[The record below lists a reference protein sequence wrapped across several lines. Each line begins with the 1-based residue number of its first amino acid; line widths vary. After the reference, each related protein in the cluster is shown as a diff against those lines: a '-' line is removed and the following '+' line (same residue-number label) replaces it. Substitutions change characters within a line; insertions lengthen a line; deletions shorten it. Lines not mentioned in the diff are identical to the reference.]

1 MISSIKKIIKY
12 KILGYNRPQI
22 KEVKYKIGN
31 VKHHNSL
38 VDTLLPQFVSI
49 GDNFISA
56 PGSII
61 LAHDASL
68 YLYSKEYRCEKTIIG
83 DNVFLGA
90 NAVVLPGVTI
100 GNGAIIGAGSVVTK
114 DVLPDSVYAGNPAK
128 YICTVKEYREK
139 CFQKEILYEAP
150 KSFNKLFEG
159 GRIDSSS
166 IEEFQK
172 NVLDKMEEKNNKENI

>member
-1 MISSIKKIIKY
+1 MIDFIKKVVKYFLGKNKPKII
-12 KILGYNRPQI
+12 
-22 KEVKYKIGN
+22 EYKIGN

-38 VDTLLPQFVSI
+38 VDSLVPEFVEI

-68 YLYSKEYRCEKTIIG
+68 LIQFGEYRVQKTIIG

-114 DVLPDSVYAGNPAK
+114 DVRENMVVAGNPARE
-128 YICTVKEYREK
+128 ISTVEEYREK
-139 CFQKEILYEAP
+139 SKSKGIVVKAP
-150 KSFNKLFEG
+150 DSFHKIFEG
-159 GRIDSSS
+159 KTLERSDIV
-166 IEEFQK
+166 EFRNICIK
-172 NVLDKMEEKNNKENI
+172 HYNK